1 MSLGTGAGIP
11 TTADEWATIQEKIE
25 LHARS
30 PYSIKD
36 KRVLW
41 CQGIIVLLSGV
52 LYLISLLRRAT
63 LNGIWCFKKDVE
75 GYWHPNVHV
84 AIPIVTI
91 AHAAVQTAGIGLI
104 VIADAPEDKVPTI
117 VALNLTACSMLYYA
131 GWTKV
136 WAVLYALPSSIF
148 RLRRR
153 DVLGSTAM
161 ITKRRILS
169 PNIFNRFILAGYL
182 VGMLPIPWLT
192 FTVYWVQK
200 ILDRLQNFRITA
212 QHLIINL
219 SINETPGTS
228 LLMALRAAS
237 EIKNLRKAQEKALQ
251 NLRIFSGVWL
261 AISVAALFI
270 FLGGSFALL
279 LALTGQIEILT
290 KIQKQRELLIS
301 GNRSDFPTK
310 SSQAAK
316 NIQTHGEEGKL
327 SRPGFLSR
335 LKTWIPTLGDDD
347 DDDDLLGMP
356 PTTTPP
362 SYHISRADEL
372 VKGSARMSYLYDN
385 ANQVNHASRK
395 NHKQLVSYCVR
406 FAWQAV
412 FCTVIATSY
421 IVLNIFVVFNVLD
434 APRSITLSQLLR
446 TIEQWAAWSWGGGPG
461 AVLGFLACIVAFSK
475 NPVLPQEPEK
485 GPPAADQDDIDEDDD
500 HDTRSRQHALTAEKL
515 HMHGTRDIVAFPVS
529 PKRPDAALTDPSGL
543 GSWKGI
549 RPKMSFGSNSQISLS
564 APSRNQETSSETSA
578 KFSRTQSPFQILSL
592 TNSNFVRLKPAK
604 PYPLAHLTKS
614 GSHYQPSHLFTS
626 NPQEC
631 ATGSPLADTS
641 SPHSPKPFQ
650 IRTQRSYP
658 MPVQV
663 PRSQSGD
670 YDHFPRSPGAQRIDI
685 ESSASRGHFD
695 AIHQLR
701 QRQ

>member
-1 MSLGTGAGIP
+1 MSAGTGAGIP
-11 TTADEWATIQEKIE
+11 TTAEEWSAIQAKIE

-91 AHAAVQTAGIGLI
+91 AHAAIQTAGIGLI

-169 PNIFNRFILAGYL
+169 PTIFNRFILGGYL
-182 VGMLPIPWLT
+182 IGVLPIPWLT
-192 FTVYWVQK
+192 FTVYWIQK
-200 ILDRLQNFRITA
+200 ILDQLQLFRITA
-212 QHLIINL
+212 QHLILNM
-219 SINETPGTS
+219 SSNENPGTS
-228 LLMALRAAS
+228 LLLSFKAAS
-237 EIKNLRKAQEKALQ
+237 EIKHLRKAQEKALQ
-251 NLRIFSGVWL
+251 NLRIFSGAWL
-261 AISVAALFI
+261 AISLGALFI

-290 KIQKQRELLIS
+290 KIQKQREMLIS
-301 GNRSDFPTK
+301 GSRSDFTAK
-310 SSQAAK
+310 SSHSPK
-316 NIQTHGEEGKL
+316 NLQIHGDETQVP
-327 SRPGFLSR
+327 RPSFFSR
-335 LKTWIPTLGDDD
+335 LKTWIPTLGDDEG
-347 DDDDLLGMP
+347 DDDLLGMP

-372 VKGSARMSYLYDN
+372 GKGVARMSYLYD
-385 ANQVNHASRK
+385 AGQVNHASRK
-395 NHKQLVSYCVR
+395 NYKQLVSYCVR

-412 FCTVIATSY
+412 FCTLIATSY

-434 APRSITLSQLLR
+434 APRSISLSQLLR
-446 TIEQWAAWSWGGGPG
+446 TVEQWAAWSWGGGPG
-461 AVLGFLACIVAFSK
+461 AVLGFLACVVAFSK
-475 NPVLPQEPEK
+475 NPILPQEPEK
-485 GPPAADQDDIDEDDD
+485 GPPSLEQDDEDEDDD
-500 HDTRSRQHALTAEKL
+500 NGARSREHALTTEKL
-515 HMHGTRDIVAFPVS
+515 HMHGTRDLGGFPVS
-529 PKRPDAALTDPSGL
+529 PKLPDAALTDTSGI
-543 GSWKGI
+543 GTWKGI
-549 RPKMSFGSNSQISLS
+549 RPKMSFGSNSQVSRS

-578 KFSRTQSPFQILSL
+578 KFSRAQSPFQILSL
-592 TNSNFVRLKPAK
+592 TNSNFVRSAK
-604 PYPLAHLTKS
+604 PYPLTNLPKS

-626 NPQEC
+626 EPQESRV
-631 ATGSPLADTS
+631 GSPLTFTPSPNS
-641 SPHSPKPFQ
+641 SKTFQ
-650 IRTQRSYP
+650 LRTQQSYP

-663 PRSQSGD
+663 SRSQSTS
-670 YDHFPRSPGAQRIDI
+670 YDPFVRGAEAQHTRV
-685 ESSASRGHFD
+685 ESMAGRGHFD

-701 QRQ
+701 ERE

>member
-1 MSLGTGAGIP
+1 MSRLGTGVGIP
-11 TTADEWATIQEKIE
+11 TTAEEWSAIQEKIE

-52 LYLISLLRRAT
+52 LYLISLIRRAT
-63 LNGIWCFKKDVE
+63 LNGMWCLKKDVE

-91 AHAAVQTAGIGLI
+91 AHAAIQTAGIGLI

-131 GWTKV
+131 GWTKI

-169 PNIFNRFILAGYL
+169 PNIFNRFILGGYL
-182 VGMLPIPWLT
+182 IGVLPIPWLA

-200 ILDRLQNFRITA
+200 ILDHLQGFRTTS
-212 QHLIINL
+212 QNLIINL
-219 SINETPGTS
+219 STKRTPGTS
-228 LLMALRAAS
+228 LVMALQAAAQ
-237 EIKNLRKAQEKALQ
+237 IKGLQNAQDKALQ
-251 NLRIFSGVWL
+251 NLRIFSGAWL
-261 AISVAALFI
+261 AISLLALFI
-270 FLGGSFALL
+270 FLGGSISLL
-279 LALTGQIEILT
+279 LALTGQIEILR
-290 KIQKQRELLIS
+290 KIQKQREMLIGRRLDS
-301 GNRSDFPTK
+301 AAK
-310 SSQAAK
+310 SSHTPK
-316 NIQTHGEEGKL
+316 KPHTKVYEIQ
-327 SRPGFLSR
+327 PGGHNFFSR
-335 LKTWIPTLGDDD
+335 LKTLIPTLSDSD
-347 DDDDLLGMP
+347 DDDDLLGIQ

-372 VKGSARMSYLYDN
+372 AKGSARISYLYDHTS
-385 ANQVNHASRK
+385 QSNHSSRK
-395 NHKQLVSYCVR
+395 NHKQLVRYCVR

-412 FCTVIATSY
+412 FCTLIATSY

-434 APRSITLSQLLR
+434 APRSISLSQLLR

-461 AVLGFLACIVAFSK
+461 AVLGFLACVVAFSK
-475 NPVLPQEPEK
+475 NPVLPREPEN
-485 GPPAADQDDIDEDDD
+485 GPPSADPDDMDEDDD
-500 HDTRSRQHALTAEKL
+500 HGAQSRQHPLTAEKL
-515 HMHGTRDIVAFPVS
+515 HMHGTRDFSDFSAS
-529 PKRPDAALTDPSGL
+529 PKRPDLALTEPSIMSG
-543 GSWKGI
+543 WKGI
-549 RPKMSFGSNSQISLS
+549 LPKISFGSNSQISLS

-578 KFSRTQSPFQILSL
+578 KMNRTQSPFQIINLA
-592 TNSNFVRLKPAK
+592 NSNFVKLKPAK
-604 PYPLAHLTKS
+604 PHPLVPLTNS

-626 NPQEC
+626 SRNESH
-631 ATGSPLADTS
+631 TGSPAHPS
-641 SPHSPKPFQ
+641 SPQSSKGSQ
-650 IRTQRSYP
+650 IPTQQSYP
-658 MPVQV
+658 MPVRI
-663 PRSQSGD
+663 PRCESSE
-670 YDHFPRSPGAQRIDI
+670 YNPFLRSPVAQRIQL
-685 ESSASRGHFD
+685 ENLAGGGHFD

-701 QRQ
+701 ER

>member
-1 MSLGTGAGIP
+1 MSLGAGAAIP
-11 TTADEWATIQEKIE
+11 TTADEWSAILEKIE

-30 PYSIKD
+30 PYSVKD

-52 LYLISLLRRAT
+52 LYLISLLRRAS

-91 AHAAVQTAGIGLI
+91 AHAAIQTAGIGLI
-104 VIADAPEDKVPTI
+104 VVADAPEDKVPTI

-169 PNIFNRFILAGYL
+169 PNIFNRFILGGYL
-182 VGMLPIPWLT
+182 VGVLPIPWLA
-192 FTVYWVQK
+192 FTVYWVQE
-200 ILDRLQNFRITA
+200 ILDRLQIFRTTA
-212 QHLIINL
+212 QRLILTL
-219 SINETPGTS
+219 STSETPGTS
-228 LLMALRAAS
+228 LLLALRAAT
-237 EIKNLRKAQEKALQ
+237 EIKSLQTAQEKALQ
-251 NLRIFSGVWL
+251 NLRIFAGVWL
-261 AISVAALFI
+261 AISVGALFI

-290 KIQKQRELLIS
+290 KIQKQREMLIS
-301 GNRSDFPTK
+301 GSRSEFTTK
-310 SSQAAK
+310 SSHAPK
-316 NIQTHGEEGKL
+316 ILQTSGDEGQL
-327 SRPGFLSR
+327 PRHNFFSR
-335 LKTWIPTLGDDD
+335 LKAWVPTLGDDE

-362 SYHISRADEL
+362 SYHVTRADEL
-372 VKGSARMSYLYDN
+372 AKGSARISYLYDN
-385 ANQVNHASRK
+385 ATQINHASRK

-412 FCTVIATSY
+412 FCTLIATSY
-421 IVLNIFVVFNVLD
+421 IVLNIFVVCNVLD

-461 AVLGFLACIVAFSK
+461 AVLGFLACVVAFSK
-475 NPVLPQEPEK
+475 NPILPQEPEK
-485 GPPAADQDDIDEDDD
+485 GPPSADQDEIDEEDD
-500 HDTRSRQHALTAEKL
+500 HSAQFRQHALTAEKL
-515 HMHGTRDIVAFPVS
+515 HIHGARDIGVCPVS
-529 PKRPDAALTDPSGL
+529 LKPPSGALTDPGGIS
-543 GSWKGI
+543 SWKGI
-549 RPKMSFGSNSQISLS
+549 CPKMSFGSNSQISLS
-564 APSRNQETSSETSA
+564 APSRNQETSSEMSA
-578 KFSRTQSPFQILSL
+578 KISRTQSPFQILSL
-592 TNSNFVRLKPAK
+592 TNSNFVQLKPAK
-604 PYPLAHLTKS
+604 PFPLTHLPKA

-626 NPQEC
+626 KPRESS
-631 ATGSPLADTS
+631 TGSPLAYTPSPNS
-641 SPHSPKPFQ
+641 SKSFH
-650 IRTQRSYP
+650 IRVQQNYP
-658 MPVQV
+658 MPVQI
-663 PRSQSGD
+663 PQSQSSD
-670 YDHFPRSPGAQRIDI
+670 SQNFPRSPGARSIDAQ
-685 ESSASRGHFD
+685 SSAGRGHFD

-701 QRQ
+701 ERD